1 MDTAIYLA
9 TAAITILW
17 AVWTYLLWA
26 DRAGFPEDSSWRF
39 LLFVGPTVFFIV
51 TALAG
56 LDEIL
61 YLRLDIIGIL
71 ALDCLIFVC
80 VVALVVV
87 YYILRRKSGKP
98 YRIIL
103 LFYAAVG
110 ALISALSHLIKLSP
124 TMLLMVYHW
133 IQQASQIQFF
143 KFAWIG
149 VNSQSGDA
157 DLVGMLNKIVIA
169 VFSYIPIAMV
179 RFIYNTHQRRQF
191 LKQIDELKSRIESL
205 EKKQ

>member
-1 MDTAIYLA
+1 
-9 TAAITILW
+9 
-17 AVWTYLLWA
+17 VWTYLLWA
-26 DRAGFPEDSSWRF
+26 DRAGFQEDSSWRF

-71 ALDCLIFVC
+71 ALDCLTLIC
-80 VVALVVV
+80 VIVLVVV
-87 YYILRRKSGKP
+87 YYILRRKTGKA
-98 YRIIL
+98 YRFIL
-103 LFYAAVG
+103 LFYSVG
-110 ALISALSHLIKLSP
+110 AALIAALSHFIKLSP
-124 TMLLMVYHW
+124 TMLLMVYNW
-133 IQQASQIQFF
+133 IQQATQMQFF
-143 KFAWIG
+143 KFAWVG
-149 VNSQSGDA
+149 LNPQSGDA

-191 LKQIDELKSRIESL
+191 LRQIDELKNRIESL